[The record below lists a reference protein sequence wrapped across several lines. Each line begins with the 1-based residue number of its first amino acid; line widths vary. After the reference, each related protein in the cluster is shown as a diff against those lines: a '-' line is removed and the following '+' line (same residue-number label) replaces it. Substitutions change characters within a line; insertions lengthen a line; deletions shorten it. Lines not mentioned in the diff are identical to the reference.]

1 MSRLIALPTELLR
14 DIIRHAT
21 HAPQLFD
28 TSYEATRQE
37 DRLETSKMMYK
48 SLATKRALS
57 LTCKRFYY
65 MIDEFLY
72 EFIILRSYN
81 SIPSLLERLNHR
93 SPTARCRPGVYVRRL
108 DIDLQINDG
117 IQGHEA
123 AMGMYSFWGL
133 MPACPHLAII
143 IANIVEWRPLGEPVF
158 RRSLWLS
165 PREALLMTIATCC
178 AQTLRRLE
186 LMGNIVPVDDDVIH
200 FLEYPF
206 PSLEVLRIP
215 GASATTLEFPGMHID
230 WPLDISTDPRFVHST
245 QWPPEPMPPPNS
257 PLLPKLHT
265 EELVPQCL
273 LEEQLNSLR
282 YIVVK
287 PLDDDSMAE
296 RLDFLRLCL
305 LPSQASLRSFFYDV
319 QVTED
324 SLDIWPLLAEL
335 PLLEELY
342 FRRAPGAYIDGA
354 RAHAKHDHLASVTI
368 CALDSTR
375 PFANST
381 LWADIAESVR
391 IGFLPALK
399 SVQLHGFAS
408 GYWYEEEFPKHG
420 IEFHP
425 YSGPLPYH
433 SYGRLYGTRSV
444 SSRIRE
450 SITYVFRFM
459 ELICRMRQVRRPQ
472 PPVSLPCHRTIVDLP
487 NRLHS
492 HPLRLACSPVRQAIH
507 QLNLQT
513 RGPPL
518 VHSTPL

>member
-81 SIPSLLERLNHR
+81 SIPSLLQRLNRR
-93 SPTARCRPGVYVRRL
+93 SSTARCRPGVYVRRL
-108 DIDLQINDG
+108 DIDLQIGDG
-117 IQGHEA
+117 TQGHEA
-123 AMGMYSFWGL
+123 AMGMYSFWGFI
-133 MPACPHLAII
+133 PACPHLVII

-158 RRSLWLS
+158 QPSFRLS
-165 PREALLMTIATCC
+165 PREALLMTITTCC

-186 LMGNIVPVDDDVIH
+186 LLGNIVPVDDDVIR
-200 FLEYPF
+200 FLEHTF

-215 GASATTLEFPGMHID
+215 GSSDTTLGFSGMHVD

-245 QWPPEPMPPPNS
+245 QWPPEPMPSPNS
-257 PLLPKLHT
+257 PILPKLHT
-265 EELVPQCL
+265 EQLVPQCL
-273 LEEQLNSLR
+273 LDAQLNSLR
-282 YIVVK
+282 FIVMK
-287 PLDDDSMAE
+287 PLDDDDMTE

-305 LPSQASLRSFFYDV
+305 LPSRASLRSLFYDV

-324 SLDIWPLLAEL
+324 SLDIWPLLLEL

-420 IEFHP
+420 IEIHP

-450 SITYVFRFM
+450 SITYVFRFV
-459 ELICRMRQVRRPQ
+459 ELIRRMPQVRRPQ
-472 PPVSLPCHRTIVDLP
+472 APVSLPCHRAIVDLP
-487 NRLHS
+487 NRFHS
-492 HPLRLACSPVRQAIH
+492 HPLRLACSPVRQAVH
-507 QLNLQT
+507 QLNLDH
-513 RGPPL
+513 RGPSL
-518 VHSTPL
+518 VHSTPP

>member
-1 MSRLIALPTELLR
+1 MSGLIALPTELVR
-14 DIIRHAT
+14 AIIRHAT

-28 TSYEATRQE
+28 TSYEATHRE

-57 LTCKRFYY
+57 LTCKRFYH
-65 MIDEFLY
+65 MMDEFLY

-93 SPTARCRPGVYVRRL
+93 SPTARCRPGAYVRRL

-133 MPACPHLAII
+133 IPACPHLAII
-143 IANIVEWRPLGEPVF
+143 IANIVEWRPLGEPDF
-158 RRSLWLS
+158 QPSLWLS
-165 PREALLMTIATCC
+165 PKEALLMTIATCC

-186 LMGNIVPVDDDVIH
+186 LLGNIVPVDDDVLR
-200 FLEYPF
+200 FLEYTF

-215 GASATTLEFPGMHID
+215 CSSATTLGFRGTHVD
-230 WPLDISTDPRFVHST
+230 WPLDISTDPRLVHSI
-245 QWPPEPMPPPNS
+245 QWPPEPMPRPNS

-265 EELVPQCL
+265 EQLAPQCL
-273 LEEQLNSLR
+273 LDAQLNSLR
-282 YIVVK
+282 YVVVE
-287 PLDDDSMAE
+287 PLDDDFVTE

-319 QVTED
+319 QATED

-342 FRRAPGAYIDGA
+342 FRRAPGPYIDGA
-354 RAHAKHDHLASVTI
+354 CAHAKHDRLARITI
-368 CALDSTR
+368 CALDSTA
-375 PFANST
+375 PFPNST

-391 IGFLPALK
+391 VGFLPALK

-420 IEFHP
+420 IEFRP

-444 SSRIRE
+444 SSRIRG
-450 SITYVFRFM
+450 SIIYIYFALWNSFVVCLRF
-459 ELICRMRQVRRPQ
+459 EGGKPQ
-472 PPVSLPCHRTIVDLP
+472 CPYHVV
-487 NRLHS
+487 
-492 HPLRLACSPVRQAIH
+492 
-507 QLNLQT
+507 
-513 RGPPL
+513 
-518 VHSTPL
+518 